1 MIQARFHRTYSHTNS
16 EVGRSYVSNLQ
27 RVLRNVSELRQD
39 HQEMLQKNQR
49 PEKKRRMADT
59 PGNKPRTFRTI
70 RSLPLG
76 ISLAKRQLQTVI
88 PTMLGFQ

>member
-59 PGNKPRTFRTI
+59 PGNKPRTVDFEL
-70 RSLPLG
+70 SDPYH
-76 ISLAKRQLQTVI
+76 SAKRQLQTVN
-88 PTMLGFQ
+88 PTMLSFQ